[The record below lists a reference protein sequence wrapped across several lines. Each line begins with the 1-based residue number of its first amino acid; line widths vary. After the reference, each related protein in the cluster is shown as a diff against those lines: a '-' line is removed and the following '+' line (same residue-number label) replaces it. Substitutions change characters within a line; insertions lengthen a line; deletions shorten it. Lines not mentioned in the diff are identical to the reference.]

1 MSVAFLEGNSGRKEF
16 SLNKGI
22 RWSLMTI
29 FTLLYIVLM
38 FNVGIF
44 NAAT

>member
-1 MSVAFLEGNSGRKEF
+1 MSIALLDSHSKTKEF

-22 RWSLMTI
+22 RWSLMAI
-29 FTLLYIVLM
+29 FTVLYIVLM